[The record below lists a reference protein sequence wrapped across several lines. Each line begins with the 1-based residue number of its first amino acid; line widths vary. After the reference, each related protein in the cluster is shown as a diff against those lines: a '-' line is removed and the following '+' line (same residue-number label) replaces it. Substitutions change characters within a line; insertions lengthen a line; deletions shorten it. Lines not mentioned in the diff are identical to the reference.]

1 MKYWDISP
9 LIDESTAVFPGDLA
23 FSRKVSLSFPQ
34 NHLTLSSIETTL
46 HIGAHADATIHY
58 HPSGEGI
65 DQRNLSPYIGP
76 CQVIQVA
83 GKGGRILL
91 SELPKIQA
99 KRVLFRTDS
108 FPNPSKWNSD
118 FRSLSPEVIEY
129 LFQQGVC
136 LVGIDTPSV
145 DPEDS
150 KQLESHQALWKTKMA
165 VLEGII
171 LDSVSP
177 GNYLLVALPL
187 KLKDADAAPVRAIL
201 LDKNTSWEE

>member
-1 MKYWDISP
+1 
-9 LIDESTAVFPGDLA
+9 
-23 FSRKVSLSFPQ
+23 
-34 NHLTLSSIETTL
+34 
-46 HIGAHADATIHY
+46 
-58 HPSGEGI
+58 
-65 DQRNLSPYIGP
+65 
-76 CQVIQVA
+76 
-83 GKGGRILL
+83 
-91 SELPKIQA
+91 
-99 KRVLFRTDS
+99 
-108 FPNPSKWNSD
+108 
-118 FRSLSPEVIEY
+118 
-129 LFQQGVC
+129 
-136 LVGIDTPSV
+136 V